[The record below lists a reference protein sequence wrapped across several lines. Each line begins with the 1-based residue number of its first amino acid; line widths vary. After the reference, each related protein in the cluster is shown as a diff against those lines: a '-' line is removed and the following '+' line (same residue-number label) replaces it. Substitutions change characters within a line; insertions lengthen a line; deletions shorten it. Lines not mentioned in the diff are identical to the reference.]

1 MKTHSPDK
9 AAKLTPNEA
18 RAGRRVKGMPV
29 VLGLSIAAAIAVGLI
44 SLVAFAS

>member
-18 RAGRRVKGMPV
+18 RAGRRVKGMPY
-29 VLGLSIAAAIAVGLI
+29 VLSI
-44 SLVAFAS
+44 SLVAIIIGSVIALAAFFS